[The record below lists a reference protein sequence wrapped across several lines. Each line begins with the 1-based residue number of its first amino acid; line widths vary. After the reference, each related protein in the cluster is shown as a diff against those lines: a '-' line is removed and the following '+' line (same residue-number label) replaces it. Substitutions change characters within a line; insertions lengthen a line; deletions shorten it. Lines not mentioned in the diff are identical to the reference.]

1 MLLPGALNSVQQA
14 VIARRMAFRKL
25 MKASIAATVLSGAV
39 GVGMAYGVVLAGGI
53 AGVLGAGAL
62 LVSRSVRRN
71 APGGWG
77 AALSDL
83 KAAVVIAQK
92 GGVRG

>member
-1 MLLPGALNSVQQA
+1 MPSAQ
-14 VIARRMAFRKL
+14 
-25 MKASIAATVLSGAV
+25 KASPPAKPMASPRAV
-39 GVGMAYGVVLAGGI
+39 SRMLRLQHGIGEFGVGMAYGVVLAGGI